1 MADSA
6 VNLGAGGNDFSGMSM
21 DEALF
26 GATDPAAYYRA
37 TRPSYDEEGM
47 GFYFSGEG
55 DPYPAERGNTGTR
68 YTLMDEPIMEG
79 MEGYYYEQSVDRGS
93 PYAAHASPSR
103 PELNPGNMMGRLSG
117 SDVKYRYMEQGGE
130 VEEMGIMGALF
141 SPNIDLPS
149 ARQQNIV
156 RNSGREGSEGS
167 SMYYPEG
174 APTFETT
181 LIEEYGYPDVE
192 REIDYGTSTTAQMRA
207 GRPRHD
213 LPTYQELEDARAHV
227 LQSALLAKQVG
238 PETAEKFGGLAEFFD
253 RRMPILGTATDA
265 DVVMDKRNNAFGAQ
279 LLKKAGVNASPQQ
292 ITQMVDSAIFE
303 QLDRVLGRKPGE
315 RRFKSPDTGIDI
327 FFPRDKYG
335 YFDINRYD

>member
-26 GATDPAAYYRA
+26 GATDSAAYYRA

-68 YTLMDEPIMEG
+68 YTLMDEPTMEG
-79 MEGYYYEQSVDRGS
+79 MEGYAYEQSVDRGS

-117 SDVKYRYMEQGGE
+117 SGVKYRYMEQGGE

-141 SPNIDLPS
+141 SSDVDLPS
-149 ARQQNIV
+149 SADQNLV
-156 RNSGREGSEGS
+156 RTSAREGSEGAA
-167 SMYYPEG
+167 MYYPAG
-174 APTFETT
+174 APTFEQV
-181 LIEEYGYPDVE
+181 LEEQYGYPDAE
-192 REIDYGTSTTAQMRA
+192 REVYGATTSEQMRA

-213 LPTYQELEDARAHV
+213 MPTYQELEDARAHA

-238 PETAEKFGGLAEFFD
+238 PETAETFGGMSEMFD
-253 RRMPILGTATDA
+253 RYMPILGTATDA

-279 LLKKAGVNASPQQ
+279 LLKKAGVNASPQE
-292 ITQMVDSAIFE
+292 ITQMVDQKIFD
-303 QLDRVLGRKPGE
+303 QLDVVLGREKGE

-335 YFDINRYD
+335 YFDVNRYD

>member
-26 GATDPAAYYRA
+26 GATDSAAYYRA

-55 DPYPAERGNTGTR
+55 DPYPADRGNTGTR
-68 YTLMDEPIMEG
+68 YTLMDEPTMEG
-79 MEGYYYEQSVDRGS
+79 MEGYDYEQSVDRGS

-117 SDVKYRYMEQGGE
+117 SGVKYRYMEQGGE

-141 SPNIDLPS
+141 SSDVDLPS
-149 ARQQNIV
+149 SADQNLV
-156 RNSGREGSEGS
+156 RTSAREGSEGAA
-167 SMYYPEG
+167 MYYPAG
-174 APTFETT
+174 APTFEQV
-181 LIEEYGYPDVE
+181 LEEQYGYPDAE
-192 REIDYGTSTTAQMRA
+192 REVYGATTSEQMRA

-213 LPTYQELEDARAHV
+213 MPTYQELEDARAHA

-238 PETAEKFGGLAEFFD
+238 PETAETFGGMAEMFD
-253 RRMPILGTATDA
+253 RYMPILGTATDA

-279 LLKKAGVNASPQQ
+279 LLKKAGVNASPQE
-292 ITQMVDSAIFE
+292 ITQMVDQKIFD
-303 QLDRVLGRKPGE
+303 QLDVVLGREKGE
-315 RRFKSPDTGIDI
+315 RRFKSPSTGIDI

-335 YFDINRYD
+335 YFDVNRYD